1 MANRYLA
8 FGYKI
13 ADGKLCVEETE
24 AELVKA
30 AFSLYAAGKSY
41 SQIAE
46 GFTLSGIRYNIDSD
60 KWNKNMV
67 KRIIENDKY
76 IGRNGYPQ
84 IIEEKLYNKA
94 NKTRLSK
101 VVNKPPEK
109 AELDN
114 FMRTHSECP
123 ICSSPIKRQNQCYGE
138 NRSVAYKCT
147 NSVCPAKSVKENRLV
162 NLITELLNKIA
173 DDLSLADEPVITA
186 IPDDELTDDMAND
199 IYIKM
204 LTEYDKDEML
214 ADIYELAK
222 IKFRNSIKTD
232 MSAVTERIKKEL
244 CKYGIITEPHLPLM
258 QKIIS
263 KFYVGGQD
271 ELSILLTNGK
281 LITRSVN

>member
-13 ADGKLCVEETE
+13 ADGKLYVEETE

-30 AFSLYAAGKSY
+30 AFTLYAAGKSY
-41 SQIAE
+41 SQIA
-46 GFTLSGIRYNIDSD
+46 GRFTLSGIRYNIDSD

-101 VVNKPPEK
+101 VVKKPPDT

-114 FMRTHSECP
+114 FLRTHSECP

-186 IPDDELTDDMAND
+186 IPNDELTDDMAND

-204 LTEYDKDEML
+204 LTEYDKDEVL

-222 IKFRNSIKTD
+222 VKFRNSIKTD

-244 CKYGIITEPHLPLM
+244 CKYGILTEPHLPLM

>member
-1 MANRYLA
+1 MANRYIT

-30 AFSLYAAGKSY
+30 AFTLYAAGKSY

-46 GFTLSGIRYNIDSD
+46 RFTLSGIRYNIDSD

-94 NKTRLSK
+94 NKTRLAK
-101 VVNKPPEK
+101 NINKPPEK
-109 AELDN
+109 TELDN
-114 FMRTHSECP
+114 FLRTHSECP

-138 NRSVAYKCT
+138 NKSVAYKCT
-147 NSVCPAKSVKENRLV
+147 NSVCPAKSIKENRLV

-173 DDLSLADEPVITA
+173 DDLSLANEPIITA

-204 LTEYDKDEML
+204 MTEYDKDEVL

-222 IKFRNSIKTD
+222 VKFRNSIKTD

-244 CKYGIITEPHLPLM
+244 CKYGILTKPHLPLM